1 MFPALPLCLRNEL
14 HWTASVTAKIQTLK
28 AADGPD
34 QGWDLGAIVEELRL
48 SREFSNNI
56 RHRGLVRELPSRA
69 AVVRIL
75 DDLCAALFPTHFGR
89 TILTDE
95 SIDYFVGSSLER
107 ALTALCEQIRRGLQ
121 FDADASI
128 VDLGEEAGEITR
140 AFAHALPPVRA
151 LLVSDLRAAL
161 RGDPAATSIAEILLC
176 YRGATAIIH
185 HRLAHVLHR
194 LGASLVARLT
204 ADIAHAATGI
214 DIHPGAKIGESFF
227 IDHGTGV
234 VIGETAII
242 GSNVRIYQAVTLG
255 AKRFPEA
262 ADGTLVKGASRHPII
277 EDNVVIYAG
286 ATVLGRITVGRD
298 SVIGGNVW
306 LTHSIPAGSIITQA
320 QAQNG

>member
-1 MFPALPLCLRNEL
+1 MASNTRTLT
-14 HWTASVTAKIQTLK
+14 TADVLDEAS
-28 AADGPD
+28 
-34 QGWDLGAIVEELRL
+34 DLQAIVKELRH
-48 SREFSNNI
+48 SREVSNNI
-56 RHRGLVRELPSRA
+56 RHRGLVRELPSRE
-69 AVVRIL
+69 AVIRIL
-75 DDLCAALFPTHFGR
+75 DDLCAALFPTHFGS
-89 TILTDE
+89 IGLDDG
-95 SIDYFVGSSLER
+95 SIDYFVGSSLDR
-107 ALTALCEQIRRGLQ
+107 ALRDLHEQVRRSLQ
-121 FDADASI
+121 FIPDSDGPTGDLHHKAREI
-128 VDLGEEAGEITR
+128 VHE
-140 AFAHALPPVRA
+140 FAHGLPPARA

-185 HRLAHVLHR
+185 HRLAHILHR
-194 LGASLVARLT
+194 LGAGLIARLI

-214 DIHPGAKIGESFF
+214 DIHPGAQIGESFF

-255 AKRFPEA
+255 AKRFPLA
-262 ADGTLVKGASRHPII
+262 ADGTLVKGTPRHPII

-286 ATVLGRITVGRD
+286 ATILGRITVGKD

-306 LTHSIPAGSIITQA
+306 LTHSVPPGSAITQA